1 LLDRGVRAVEPAAHE
16 IEPGSSAA
24 VWLAS
29 RVPGSL
35 LVSAVGRNS

>member
-1 LLDRGVRAVEPAAHE
+1 VEDAAFEAAELAGDE

-29 RVPGSL
+29 RVPGSP
-35 LVSAVGRNS
+35 LVSAVGRHS